1 MKTYS
6 RRDVVRMFGIAG
18 AAAAVLPERV
28 FAERVGPAKIILGE
42 GAHKYEWI
50 EGWAKL
56 PEGMKYVGSTHGNV
70 QVDSKRGNSI
80 IAFSLD

>member
-1 MKTYS
+1 
-6 RRDVVRMFGIAG
+6 MFGIAG

-50 EGWAKL
+50 EAGPSCPK
-56 PEGMKYVGSTHGNV
+56 E
-70 QVDSKRGNSI
+70 
-80 IAFSLD
+80 